1 MTTRGK
7 RYVVV
12 DGHMKRIGLLE
23 HHANGFA
30 QLIEVLAWSIDVVS
44 AILDLAL
51 DATASNLAI
60 HKVKTAQKG

>member
-1 MTTRGK
+1 
-7 RYVVV
+7 
-12 DGHMKRIGLLE
+12 MKRIGLLE